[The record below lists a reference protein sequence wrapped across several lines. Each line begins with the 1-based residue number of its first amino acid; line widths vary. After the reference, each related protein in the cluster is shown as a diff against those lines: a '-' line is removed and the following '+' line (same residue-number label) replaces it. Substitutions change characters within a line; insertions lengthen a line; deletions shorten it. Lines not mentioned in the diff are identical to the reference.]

1 MDFMKHL
8 QRIAAVTAAVML
20 FAPAAF
26 AAERAISHNEL
37 IDKLSG
43 FWIGQ
48 LLGNYIGFPF
58 ENRYVKTAYSNPR
71 RPYLHRRL

>member
-1 MDFMKHL
+1 MDFMKRL
-8 QRIAAVTAAVML
+8 QRIAAVTAAVIL

-43 FWIGQ
+43 FLDWPIAGQ
-48 LLGNYIGFPF
+48 LHWISL
-58 ENRYVKTAYSNPR
+58 
-71 RPYLHRRL
+71 